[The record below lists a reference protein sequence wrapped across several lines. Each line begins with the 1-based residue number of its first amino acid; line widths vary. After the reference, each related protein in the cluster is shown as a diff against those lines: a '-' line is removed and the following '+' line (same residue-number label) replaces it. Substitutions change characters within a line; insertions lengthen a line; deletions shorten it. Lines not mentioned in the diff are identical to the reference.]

1 MYTITSTPPLIQ
13 LHNIILVALTYLINL
28 KFNMKCAIHN
38 DLLRV
43 FHINDFL
50 FIINIYKYVKII
62 VHFTI

>member
-1 MYTITSTPPLIQ
+1 
-13 LHNIILVALTYLINL
+13 
-28 KFNMKCAIHN
+28 MKYAIHN